1 MIKQLKTLGFDP
13 SSNCAGLALVVNNQ
27 PEYIGVWKPSKTSLP
42 PIKKLAEW
50 NIYCRMTFTMLK
62 PDRAVMEVI
71 RVSTSHD
78 TTRSLSR
85 FEAVFI
91 VNAALY
97 GIPYVLEHQVGQA
110 RAAFF
115 GEGKGNTR
123 KEDAYAWMVEHYPD
137 LPWLPPDKGGMDQS
151 DALIQALAYDALLKR
166 KDEMAAEKKAARKRK
181 AAAK

>member
-1 MIKQLKTLGFDP
+1 MSRTIAYDP
-13 SSNCAGLALVVNNQ
+13 SSSCGGLALAVDGK
-27 PEYIGVWKPSKTSLP
+27 PDYIGIWKPSKMSLP

-123 KEDAYAWMVEHYPD
+123 KEDAYAWMVKHYPD

-151 DALIQALAYDALLKR
+151 DALIQALAYDELLKR